1 MKLAWRGRE
10 FDLVRPARPA
20 YVLATWMRSYCDGI
34 KLGSWRHALAI
45 PQRAVATALYPRVM
59 VIVDPGAPNT
69 IHGWACADPGVLHYL
84 FVAEPFRRMGLGR
97 ALAHACAGESG
108 VSSHLRPRAL
118 VGSFHEYPFDR
129 DALAVAIQARTAA

>member
-1 MKLAWRGRE
+1 MTTLAWRGRE
-10 FDLVRPARPA
+10 FQIVVPHRPH
-20 YVLATWMRSYCDGI
+20 YVMATWMRSYCDGI
-34 KLGSWRHALAI
+34 KQGSFRHALAI
-45 PQRAVATALYPRVM
+45 PQRAVATALFPRVLA
-59 VIVDPGAPNT
+59 IVDADAPHT

-97 ALAHACAGESG
+97 ALAHACAGPTG

-129 DALAVAIQARTAA
+129 DALSVAIQARAA